1 MEERSWLRSH
11 PRSSVCASLRAVE
24 RRTSGRIEHQ
34 FVLIL
39 DHGVTMPT
47 SAREA
52 TKAAKVL
59 ADPKSTKLDKSLA
72 GATLAERKGAKK
84 PQ

>member
-1 MEERSWLRSH
+1 
-11 PRSSVCASLRAVE
+11 
-24 RRTSGRIEHQ
+24 
-34 FVLIL
+34 
-39 DHGVTMPT
+39 MPT

-72 GATLAERKGAKK
+72 GAALAERKGAKMPK
-84 PQ
+84 